1 MTKFIAL
8 VSTKGGVGKTTLAIN
23 LALMLR
29 KLGSNSLLVDSN
41 LTTANVSLHLGNPVP
56 QRTLHDAL
64 EGRIDIRE
72 AVYEHSSG
80 FKLIPAST
88 DINDIK
94 QEHFS
99 KIRECVSSL
108 RGSYDL
114 IMLDTPS
121 GINEETIEVLKLA
134 DEAIIV
140 VNPTFPSVVDGL
152 KMAEL
157 AKKIGTNARGFIIN
171 KMRGKRDE
179 LSAHS
184 IELMLGLPL
193 VGIVPHD
200 ESVYDSLSL
209 QHPVVYSHP
218 NSEASKSIVRIA
230 HNLLGIALRN

>member
-80 FKLIPAST
+80 FKMIHERNT
-88 DINDIK
+88 INDIK

-134 DEAIIV
+134 DEVI
-140 VNPTFPSVVDGL
+140 
-152 KMAEL
+152 
-157 AKKIGTNARGFIIN
+157 
-171 KMRGKRDE
+171 
-179 LSAHS
+179 
-184 IELMLGLPL
+184 
-193 VGIVPHD
+193 
-200 ESVYDSLSL
+200 
-209 QHPVVYSHP
+209 
-218 NSEASKSIVRIA
+218 
-230 HNLLGIALRN
+230 